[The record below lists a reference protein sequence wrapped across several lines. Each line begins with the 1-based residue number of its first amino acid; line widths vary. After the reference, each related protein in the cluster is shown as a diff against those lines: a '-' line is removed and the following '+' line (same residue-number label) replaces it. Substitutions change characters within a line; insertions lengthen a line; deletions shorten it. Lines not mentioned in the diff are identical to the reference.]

1 MSPSDTGPRRLPRR
15 NDTPDGTCPRD
26 GARFLRPASLLAAAW
41 LVAAAPAVAHT
52 GLASARQDPAP
63 APDGSPP
70 VASASV
76 QDASPPAPSGPRPPA
91 PAGAIAGTV
100 TTPIEG
106 AVPAGTE
113 VELVELRRRVT
124 VGADGAFRFEDVPV
138 GSYLVR
144 AEGPLGRGVAR
155 TRVVEDETA
164 TVALRI
170 DLAFADEVV
179 VSASADPRRQL
190 EVAQPTSVLAGDE
203 LDARLEGTLGATL
216 DEQPGVSSTYFGPG
230 ASRPVIRG
238 LGGERVRTLEGG
250 IGSADAS
257 AASPDH
263 AVSVDPLSAER
274 IEIVRGPATLLYG
287 SSAVG
292 GVVNVLDGRIPDHVP
307 AEVNGRVELL
317 GGTVSE
323 ERSGAVSVTGGSGR
337 IAWHADY
344 LRRETDDHEI
354 PGFAESRR
362 LREEERGEDEGEGE
376 EEAFGVLE
384 NSALDNE
391 SGAVGLSWVTD
402 RGFLGV
408 SYRGF
413 DTFYGVPGHA
423 HGEGDEP
430 EDEGHGEAPVR
441 IDLEQRRVDLEGELR
456 RDFGLF
462 RGAKLRFGSADYE
475 HAELEGDE
483 VGTRFLNDSWE
494 GRFELVQRRWR
505 SLSGSVGLQVSRSD
519 FSALGGE
526 AFVPP
531 SVTDS
536 AALFVFEELAA
547 GDELTWQ
554 LGLRYET
561 QDVEPAGGL
570 PARSFDGVSASA
582 GLVWT
587 FAPDLSL
594 TASVSRS
601 ERLPTATELYADGP
615 HAATR
620 AFEIGDPDLAT
631 EESLGVDLALKAG
644 GERASG
650 SLNLFVNSFDG
661 YVYEEPTGDLEDGL
675 AVVRFVQRDAEFV
688 GGELDAVVRVAD
700 FGAGH
705 LDLTARA
712 DVVRAELDDGTPLPR
727 IPPLRYGLGLSF
739 HRGPW
744 RAALEGRRLA
754 EQDRTAPNERPTDGH
769 TLLNGS
775 ASYRIVHGDLVSEIV
790 LRGTNLTD
798 EEARNHVSFLK
809 DLVPLPGRDLSL
821 ILRLSF

>member
-1 MSPSDTGPRRLPRR
+1 MPEIQPEPRHAPRSV
-15 NDTPDGTCPRD
+15 GTFTDPLVPR
-26 GARFLRPASLLAAAW
+26 GVRPLRSVSSLAAACLLAA
-41 LVAAAPAVAHT
+41 LPLF
-52 GLASARQDPAP
+52 GQDDPAP
-63 APDGSPP
+63 ART
-70 VASASV
+70 
-76 QDASPPAPSGPRPPA
+76 GPRAA
-91 PAGAIAGTV
+91 PTGAIAGTV
-100 TTPIEG
+100 TTPIED

-113 VELVELRRRVT
+113 VELVELRRRMT
-124 VGADGAFRFEDVPV
+124 VGADGAFRFDRVPP

-155 TRVVEDETA
+155 TRVANGETA

-190 EVAQPTSVLAGDE
+190 EVAQPTTVLAGDE
-203 LDARLEGTLGATL
+203 LDARLEGTLGQTL

-238 LGGERVRTLEGG
+238 LGGERVRTLESG

-257 AASPDH
+257 SASPDH
-263 AVSVDPLSAER
+263 AVSIDPLSAQR
-274 IEIVRGPATLLYG
+274 IEILRGPATLLYG
-287 SSAVG
+287 SSAIG
-292 GVVNVLDGRIPDHVP
+292 GVVNVLDGRIPDYVP
-307 AEVNGRVELL
+307 DEVNGRVELL
-317 GGTVSE
+317 GGTVAD

-344 LRRETDDHEI
+344 LRRETDDLEI

-362 LREEERGEDEGEGE
+362 LRAEEHGEEEEGEGE
-376 EEAFGVLE
+376 QEAFGVLE
-384 NSALDNE
+384 NSALENE

-408 SYRGF
+408 SVRGF

-423 HGEGDEP
+423 HGEE
-430 EDEGHGEAPVR
+430 EEHEEGEENEEEPVR

-462 RGAKLRFGSADYE
+462 RGAKLRFGAADYE
-475 HAELEGDE
+475 HVELEGDE

-494 GRFELVQRRWR
+494 GRFELVQRPRK
-505 SLSGSVGLQVSRSD
+505 SLTGSLGVQVSRSD
-519 FSALGGE
+519 FLAIGAE

-536 AALFVFEELAA
+536 AAVFAFQELAA
-547 GDELTWQ
+547 SDELSWQ
-554 LGLRYET
+554 LGLRFET

-570 PARSFDGVSASA
+570 PSRSFDGISASA

-587 FAPDLSL
+587 FAPDLSF
-594 TASVSRS
+594 TASVSHS
-601 ERLPTATELYADGP
+601 ERLPTATELFADGP

-620 AFEIGDPDLAT
+620 AFEIGDPDLST

-661 YVYEEPTGDLEDGL
+661 YIYEELTGDVEDGL
-675 AVVRFVQRDAEFV
+675 EVIRFVQRDAEFV
-688 GGELDAVVRVAD
+688 GGEIDAVVRVAD
-700 FGAGH
+700 FGSGH

-712 DVVRAELDDGTPLPR
+712 DYVRAELDDGSPLPR
-727 IPPLRYGLGLSF
+727 IPPLRYGLGASF
-739 HRGPW
+739 HQGPW
-744 RAALEGRRLA
+744 RAAVEGRRIA
-754 EQDRTAPNERPTDGH
+754 EQDRVAGAERPTDAY
-769 TLLNGS
+769 TLVNAS
-775 ASYRIVHGDLVSEIV
+775 ASYRILTGDVVSEIV

-809 DLVPLPGRDLSL
+809 DLVPMPGRDLSL

>member
-1 MSPSDTGPRRLPRR
+1 MFETRLVPSLAAA
-15 NDTPDGTCPRD
+15 C
-26 GARFLRPASLLAAAW
+26 LLAALPLFAQDPPG
-41 LVAAAPAVAHT
+41 AAPV
-52 GLASARQDPAP
+52 
-63 APDGSPP
+63 
-70 VASASV
+70 
-76 QDASPPAPSGPRPPA
+76 

-100 TTPIEG
+100 TTPIGG

-124 VGADGAFRFEDVPV
+124 VGADGAFRFESVPV
-138 GSYLVR
+138 GRYLVR
-144 AEGPLGRGVAR
+144 AEGPLGRGVVRAE
-155 TRVVEDETA
+155 VAEGETA

-190 EVAQPTSVLAGDE
+190 EVAQPTSVLAGEE

-238 LGGERVRTLEGG
+238 LGGERVRTLESGLG
-250 IGSADAS
+250 TADAS

-274 IEIVRGPATLLYG
+274 IEILRGPATLLYG

-307 AEVNGRVELL
+307 AEVTGRVELL
-317 GGTVSE
+317 GGTVAD
-323 ERSGAVSVTGGSGR
+323 ERSGAVSLTGGSGR

-344 LRRETDDHEI
+344 LRRETGDHEI

-362 LREEERGEDEGEGE
+362 LRAEEHGEDEEGE
-376 EEAFGVLE
+376 HGEEGDEAAEAFGVLE

-423 HGEGDEP
+423 HGEEEGHG
-430 EDEGHGEAPVR
+430 DEGHEDEEHGEEPVR
-441 IDLEQRRVDLEGELR
+441 IDLEQRRVDVEGELR
-456 RDFGLF
+456 RELGFF
-462 RGAKLRFGSADYE
+462 RGAKLRFGTADYE
-475 HAELEGDE
+475 HAELEGE
-483 VGTRFLNDSWE
+483 AVGTRFLNDSWE
-494 GRFELVQRRWR
+494 GRFELVQRPWR
-505 SLSGSVGLQVSRSD
+505 SLNGSVGLQLSRSD
-519 FSALGGE
+519 LTAVGDE

-531 SVTDS
+531 SVTES

-561 QDVEPAGGL
+561 QEVEPAGGL
-570 PARSFDGVSASA
+570 PPRSFDGVSASA

-594 TASVSRS
+594 TASLSRS
-601 ERLPTATELYADGP
+601 ERLPTATELYAGGP

-620 AFEIGDPDLAT
+620 AFEVGDPDLST

-644 GERASG
+644 GERANG
-650 SLNLFVNSFDG
+650 SLNLFVNSFDRF
-661 YVYEEPTGDLEDGL
+661 VYEQPTGELEDGL
-675 AVVRFVQRDAEFV
+675 SVVRFVQRDAEFA
-688 GGELDAVVRVAD
+688 GGEIDAVVRVAD
-700 FGAGH
+700 FGSGH
-705 LDLTARA
+705 LDLTGRA
-712 DVVRAELDDGTPLPR
+712 DYVRAELDDGTPLPR

-739 HRGPW
+739 HQGPW
-744 RAALEGRRLA
+744 RAAVEGRRIA
-754 EQDRTAPNERPTDGH
+754 EQDRTAPSELPTDGH
-769 TLLNGS
+769 TLLNAS
-775 ASYRIVHGDLVSEIV
+775 ASYRIVSGDLVSEIV